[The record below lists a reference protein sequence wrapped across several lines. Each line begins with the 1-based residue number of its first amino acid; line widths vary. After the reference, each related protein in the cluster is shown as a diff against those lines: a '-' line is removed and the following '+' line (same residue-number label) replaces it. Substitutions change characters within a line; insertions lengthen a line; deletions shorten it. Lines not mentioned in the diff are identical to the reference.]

1 MKNSIISA
9 FKLIWKVSNK
19 KERFYLIGLF
29 FLSLLR
35 TIRSLITPLI
45 LACIVSKLSNEPAFF
60 IFFNFSDEI
69 STIGLICILFII
81 YCLSAII
88 ESGVRA
94 LIKLFSAKM
103 MGKVNTYAVDTIL
116 EPRKNTRLNITNG
129 EINYIIKSASEN
141 VCDFIERS
149 MVEILVP
156 LFSCVISII
165 YIVSVEI
172 LTLPVLMV
180 ALTLVGLLVYFRMFR
195 DKKIFSKL
203 EKLNEKTS
211 NNSLNIIE
219 NLPFINF
226 IKSRKREVEIER
238 DLNARYYKNEK
249 KIIITYILYWAGIY
263 LVQTVSFVVILYLV
277 INKTLTTAEIIN
289 IIIVIFTY
297 LTNIFNYVTSF
308 GFALGAIQ
316 QRAIKICRIYNLVPK
331 QEELIEKCEKLP
343 SNVKI
348 ENIKIKDFTI
358 KIGEICNS
366 NISFALNKGVINCI
380 IGKSG
385 SGKSTLIN
393 CLLGIN
399 EYPEGTIIVNDKYEI
414 PSFFFENERFSIAF
428 QDSYFFDRSVKENLS
443 YPDAKLSDSA
453 LRLIK
458 YFKLEEL
465 MNRKYNFS
473 ASEESDTSFKN
484 TFSGGEKRRF
494 NLVRCLSK
502 KAEVYILDE
511 PTNDLDAKNVS
522 RLLKLLNQLKDKAI
536 VVIISHDE
544 RIMDISTNKI
554 ELSRKPKTK

>member
-9 FKLIWKVSNK
+9 FKLIWQVSNK

-60 IFFNFSDEI
+60 IFFNFPEEI

-94 LIKLFSAKM
+94 LIKLFSARM

-116 EPRKNTRLNITNG
+116 EPRKNTRLYITNG

-226 IKSRKREVEIER
+226 IKSRKCEVEIER

-249 KIIITYILYWAGIY
+249 KRIITYILYWAGIY

-331 QEELIEKCEKLP
+331 REELIEKCKKLP

-348 ENIKIKDFTI
+348 ENIKIKDLTI

-366 NISFALNKGVINCI
+366 NISFALNKGEINCI
-380 IGKSG
+380 VGKSG

-428 QDSYFFDRSVKENLS
+428 QDSYFFDRSVEENLS
-443 YPDAKLSDSA
+443 YPDEKLGDSA
-453 LRLIK
+453 RRLIK

-473 ASEESDTSFKN
+473 TSEESDTSFKN

-511 PTNDLDAKNVS
+511 PTNDLDAKNVG
-522 RLLKLLNQLKDKAI
+522 RLIKLLNRLKDKAI
-536 VVIISHDE
+536 VLIISHDE

>member
-9 FKLIWKVSNK
+9 FKLIWQVSNK

-238 DLNARYYKNEK
+238 DLNATYYKNEK
-249 KIIITYILYWAGIY
+249 KRIITYILYWAGIY

-366 NISFALNKGVINCI
+366 NISFALNKGEINCI

-443 YPDAKLSDSA
+443 YPDAKLSDYA

-473 ASEESDTSFKN
+473 TSEESDTSFKN

-494 NLVRCLSK
+494 NIVRCLSK

-536 VVIISHDE
+536 VLIISHDE

>member
-9 FKLIWKVSNK
+9 FKLIWQVSNK

-249 KIIITYILYWAGIY
+249 KRIITYILYWAGIY

-277 INKTLTTAEIIN
+277 INKTLTTAEIIS

-366 NISFALNKGVINCI
+366 NISFALNKGEINCI

-414 PSFFFENERFSIAF
+414 QSFFFENERFSIAF

-443 YPDAKLSDSA
+443 YPDAKLGDSE

>member
-9 FKLIWKVSNK
+9 FKLIWQVSNK

-249 KIIITYILYWAGIY
+249 KRIITYILYWAGIY

-277 INKTLTTAEIIN
+277 INKTLTTAEIIS

-366 NISFALNKGVINCI
+366 NISFALNKGEINCI

-414 PSFFFENERFSIAF
+414 QSFFFENERFSIAF

-473 ASEESDTSFKN
+473 ISEESDTSFKN

>member
-9 FKLIWKVSNK
+9 FKLIWQVSNK

-249 KIIITYILYWAGIY
+249 KRIITYILYWAGIY

-316 QRAIKICRIYNLVPK
+316 QRAIKICRICNLVPK

-366 NISFALNKGVINCI
+366 NISFALNKGEINCI

-428 QDSYFFDRSVKENLS
+428 QDSYFFDRSVEENLS
-443 YPDAKLSDSA
+443 YPDAKLGDSA

-465 MNRKYNFS
+465 MNRRYNFS

-494 NLVRCLSK
+494 DLVRCLSK

>member
-9 FKLIWKVSNK
+9 FKLIWQVSNK

-203 EKLNEKTS
+203 EKLNERTS

-238 DLNARYYKNEK
+238 DLNATYYKNEK
-249 KIIITYILYWAGIY
+249 KRIITYILYWAGIY

-331 QEELIEKCEKLP
+331 REELIEKCEKLP

-348 ENIKIKDFTI
+348 ENIKIKDLTI

-366 NISFALNKGVINCI
+366 NISFALNKGEINCI

-428 QDSYFFDRSVKENLS
+428 QDSYFFDRSVEENLS
-443 YPDAKLSDSA
+443 YPDAKLGDSA

>member
-9 FKLIWKVSNK
+9 FKLIWQVSNK

-60 IFFNFSDEI
+60 ISFNFPEEI

-94 LIKLFSAKM
+94 LIKLFSARM

-249 KIIITYILYWAGIY
+249 KRIITYILYWAGIY

-348 ENIKIKDFTI
+348 ENIKIKDLTI

-366 NISFALNKGVINCI
+366 NISFALNKGGINCI
-380 IGKSG
+380 VGKSG

-428 QDSYFFDRSVKENLS
+428 QDSYFFDRSVEENLS
-443 YPDAKLSDSA
+443 YPDEKLGDSA

-473 ASEESDTSFKN
+473 ISEESDTSFKN

-544 RIMDISTNKI
+544 RIMDISKNKI

>member
-238 DLNARYYKNEK
+238 DLNATYYKNEK
-249 KIIITYILYWAGIY
+249 KRIITYILYWAGIY

-331 QEELIEKCEKLP
+331 REELIEKCEKLP

-348 ENIKIKDFTI
+348 ENIKIKDLTI

-366 NISFALNKGVINCI
+366 NISFALNKGEINCI
-380 IGKSG
+380 VGKSG

-428 QDSYFFDRSVKENLS
+428 QDSYFFDRSVEENLS
-443 YPDAKLSDSA
+443 YPDAKLGDSA

>member
-249 KIIITYILYWAGIY
+249 KRIITYILYWAGIY

-348 ENIKIKDFTI
+348 ENIKIKDLTI

-366 NISFALNKGVINCI
+366 NISFALNKGEINCI

-414 PSFFFENERFSIAF
+414 PSFFFENERISIAF

>member
-9 FKLIWKVSNK
+9 FKLIWQVSNK

-249 KIIITYILYWAGIY
+249 KRIITYILYWAGIY

-331 QEELIEKCEKLP
+331 REELIEKCEKLP

-348 ENIKIKDFTI
+348 ENIKIKDLTI

-366 NISFALNKGVINCI
+366 NISFALNKGEINCI
-380 IGKSG
+380 VGKSG

-414 PSFFFENERFSIAF
+414 QSFFFENERFSIAF

-443 YPDAKLSDSA
+443 YPDAKLGDSE

-473 ASEESDTSFKN
+473 TSEESDTSFKN

-511 PTNDLDAKNVS
+511 PTNDLDAKNVC
-522 RLLKLLNQLKDKAI
+522 RLLKLLNKLKDRAI

>member
-9 FKLIWKVSNK
+9 LKLIWQVSNK

-94 LIKLFSAKM
+94 LIKLFSARM

-249 KIIITYILYWAGIY
+249 KRIITYILYWAGIY

-343 SNVKI
+343 SNLKI

-366 NISFALNKGVINCI
+366 NISFALNKGEINCI

-443 YPDAKLSDSA
+443 YPDAKLGDSA

-465 MNRKYNFS
+465 MNRKYNFLI
-473 ASEESDTSFKN
+473 SEESDTSFKN

>member
-60 IFFNFSDEI
+60 IFFNFPDEI

-94 LIKLFSAKM
+94 LIKLFSARM

-249 KIIITYILYWAGIY
+249 KRIITYILYWAGIY

-348 ENIKIKDFTI
+348 ENIKIKDLTI

-366 NISFALNKGVINCI
+366 NISFALNKGEINCI

-443 YPDAKLSDSA
+443 YPDAKLGDSA

>member
-9 FKLIWKVSNK
+9 FKLIWQVSNK

-60 IFFNFSDEI
+60 IFFNFPDEI

-94 LIKLFSAKM
+94 LIKLFSARM

-249 KIIITYILYWAGIY
+249 KRIITYILYWAGIY

-277 INKTLTTAEIIN
+277 INKILTTAEIIN

-331 QEELIEKCEKLP
+331 REELIEKCEKLP

-348 ENIKIKDFTI
+348 ENIKIKDLTI

-366 NISFALNKGVINCI
+366 NISFALNKGEINCI
-380 IGKSG
+380 VGKSG

-428 QDSYFFDRSVKENLS
+428 QDSYFFDRSVEENLS
-443 YPDAKLSDSA
+443 YPDEKLGDSA

-473 ASEESDTSFKN
+473 ISEESDTSFKN

-536 VVIISHDE
+536 VVVISHDE

>member
-9 FKLIWKVSNK
+9 FKLIWQVSNK

-94 LIKLFSAKM
+94 LIKLFSARM

-249 KIIITYILYWAGIY
+249 KRIITYILYWAGIY

-331 QEELIEKCEKLP
+331 REELIEKCEKLP

-348 ENIKIKDFTI
+348 ENIKIKDLTI

-366 NISFALNKGVINCI
+366 NISFALNKGEINCI
-380 IGKSG
+380 VGKSG

-428 QDSYFFDRSVKENLS
+428 QDSYVFDRSVKEALS
-443 YPDAKLSDSA
+443 YPVAKLGDSA

-494 NLVRCLSK
+494 NIVRCLSK

>member
-9 FKLIWKVSNK
+9 LKLIWQVSNK

-60 IFFNFSDEI
+60 IFFNFPDEI

-94 LIKLFSAKM
+94 LIKLFSARM

-238 DLNARYYKNEK
+238 DLNAIYYKNEK
-249 KIIITYILYWAGIY
+249 KRIITYILYWAGIY

-348 ENIKIKDFTI
+348 ENIKIKDLTI

-366 NISFALNKGVINCI
+366 NISFALNKGEINCI

-443 YPDAKLSDSA
+443 YPDAKLGDSA

>member
-9 FKLIWKVSNK
+9 FKLIWQVSNK

-249 KIIITYILYWAGIY
+249 KRIITYILYWAGIY

-331 QEELIEKCEKLP
+331 REELIEKYEKFP
-343 SNVKI
+343 TNVKI

-366 NISFALNKGVINCI
+366 NISFALNKGEINCI
-380 IGKSG
+380 VGKSG

-465 MNRKYNFS
+465 MNRRYNFS
-473 ASEESDTSFKN
+473 TSEESDTSFKN

>member
-9 FKLIWKVSNK
+9 FKLIWQVSNK

-60 IFFNFSDEI
+60 IFFNFPDEL

-94 LIKLFSAKM
+94 LIKLFSARM

-249 KIIITYILYWAGIY
+249 KRIITYILYWAGIY

-348 ENIKIKDFTI
+348 ENIKIKDSTI
-358 KIGEICNS
+358 KIGEI
-366 NISFALNKGVINCI
+366 
-380 IGKSG
+380 
-385 SGKSTLIN
+385 
-393 CLLGIN
+393 
-399 EYPEGTIIVNDKYEI
+399 
-414 PSFFFENERFSIAF
+414 
-428 QDSYFFDRSVKENLS
+428 
-443 YPDAKLSDSA
+443 
-453 LRLIK
+453 
-458 YFKLEEL
+458 
-465 MNRKYNFS
+465 
-473 ASEESDTSFKN
+473 
-484 TFSGGEKRRF
+484 
-494 NLVRCLSK
+494 
-502 KAEVYILDE
+502 
-511 PTNDLDAKNVS
+511 
-522 RLLKLLNQLKDKAI
+522 
-536 VVIISHDE
+536 
-544 RIMDISTNKI
+544 
-554 ELSRKPKTK
+554 

>member
-9 FKLIWKVSNK
+9 FKLIWQVSNK

-249 KIIITYILYWAGIY
+249 KRIITYILYWAGIY

-348 ENIKIKDFTI
+348 ENIKIKDLTI

-366 NISFALNKGVINCI
+366 NISFALNKGEINCI

-428 QDSYFFDRSVKENLS
+428 QDSYFFDRSVEENLS
-443 YPDAKLSDSA
+443 YPDAKLGDSA

-465 MNRKYNFS
+465 MNRRYNFS

-494 NLVRCLSK
+494 DLVRCLSK

-536 VVIISHDE
+536 VLVISHDE

>member
-9 FKLIWKVSNK
+9 LKLIWQVSNK

-94 LIKLFSAKM
+94 LIKLFSARM

-141 VCDFIERS
+141 VCEFIERS

-249 KIIITYILYWAGIY
+249 KRIITYILYWAGIY

-343 SNVKI
+343 SNLKI

-366 NISFALNKGVINCI
+366 NISFALNKGEINCI

-443 YPDAKLSDSA
+443 YPDAKLGDSA

-465 MNRKYNFS
+465 MNRKYNFLI
-473 ASEESDTSFKN
+473 SEESDTSFKN

>member
-9 FKLIWKVSNK
+9 FKLIWQVSNK

-249 KIIITYILYWAGIY
+249 KRIITYILYWAGIY

-348 ENIKIKDFTI
+348 ENIKIKDLTI

-366 NISFALNKGVINCI
+366 NISFALNKGEINCI
-380 IGKSG
+380 VGKSG

-414 PSFFFENERFSIAF
+414 QSFFFENERFSIAF

-443 YPDAKLSDSA
+443 YPDAKLGDSA

-494 NLVRCLSK
+494 NIVRCLSK

>member
-9 FKLIWKVSNK
+9 FKLIWQVSNK

-60 IFFNFSDEI
+60 IFFNFPDEI

-180 ALTLVGLLVYFRMFR
+180 ALTLVGFLVYFRMFR

-249 KIIITYILYWAGIY
+249 KRIITYILYWAGIY

-331 QEELIEKCEKLP
+331 REELIEKCEKLP

-348 ENIKIKDFTI
+348 ENIKIKDLTI

-366 NISFALNKGVINCI
+366 NISFALNKGEINCI
-380 IGKSG
+380 VGKSG

-522 RLLKLLNQLKDKAI
+522 KLLKLLNQLKDKAI

-544 RIMDISTNKI
+544 RIMDISINKI

>member
-9 FKLIWKVSNK
+9 FKLIWQVSNK

-180 ALTLVGLLVYFRMFR
+180 ALTLVGLLVNFRMFR

-249 KIIITYILYWAGIY
+249 KRIITYILYWAGIY

-316 QRAIKICRIYNLVPK
+316 QRAIKICRICNLVPK

-348 ENIKIKDFTI
+348 ENIKIKDLTI

-366 NISFALNKGVINCI
+366 NISFALNKGEVNCI

-414 PSFFFENERFSIAF
+414 QSFFFENERFSIAF

>member
-9 FKLIWKVSNK
+9 FKLIWQVSNK

-94 LIKLFSAKM
+94 LIKLFSARM

-180 ALTLVGLLVYFRMFR
+180 ALTLVGLLVNFRMFR

-249 KIIITYILYWAGIY
+249 KRIITYILYWAGIY

-316 QRAIKICRIYNLVPK
+316 QRAIKICRICNLVPK

-348 ENIKIKDFTI
+348 ENIKIKDLTI

-366 NISFALNKGVINCI
+366 NISFALNKGEVNCI

-414 PSFFFENERFSIAF
+414 QSFFFENERFSIAF

-511 PTNDLDAKNVS
+511 PTNDLDAKNVC
-522 RLLKLLNQLKDKAI
+522 RLLKLLNKLKDRAI

>member
-249 KIIITYILYWAGIY
+249 KRIITYILYWAGIY

-348 ENIKIKDFTI
+348 ENIKIKDLTI

>member
-9 FKLIWKVSNK
+9 FKLIWQVSNK

-249 KIIITYILYWAGIY
+249 KRIITYILYWAGIY

-331 QEELIEKCEKLP
+331 REELIEKCEKLP

-348 ENIKIKDFTI
+348 ENIKIKDLTI

-366 NISFALNKGVINCI
+366 NISFALNKGEINCI
-380 IGKSG
+380 VGKSG

-414 PSFFFENERFSIAF
+414 QSFFFENERFSIAF

-443 YPDAKLSDSA
+443 YPDAKLGDSA

-494 NLVRCLSK
+494 NIVRCLSK

>member
-60 IFFNFSDEI
+60 IFFNFPEEI

-88 ESGVRA
+88 ESSVRA

-249 KIIITYILYWAGIY
+249 KRIITYILYWAGIY

-348 ENIKIKDFTI
+348 ENIKIKDLTI

-366 NISFALNKGVINCI
+366 NISFALNKGEINCI

-414 PSFFFENERFSIAF
+414 PSFFFENERISIAF

-494 NLVRCLSK
+494 DLVRCLSK

>member
-9 FKLIWKVSNK
+9 FKLIWQVSNK

-94 LIKLFSAKM
+94 LIKLFSARM

-249 KIIITYILYWAGIY
+249 KRIITYILYWAGIY

-331 QEELIEKCEKLP
+331 REELIEKCEKLP

-348 ENIKIKDFTI
+348 ENIKIKDLTI

-366 NISFALNKGVINCI
+366 NISFALNKGEINCI

-443 YPDAKLSDSA
+443 YPDAKLSESA

-473 ASEESDTSFKN
+473 TSEESDTSFKN

>member
-249 KIIITYILYWAGIY
+249 KRIITYILYWAGIY

-331 QEELIEKCEKLP
+331 QEELIAKCEKLP

-348 ENIKIKDFTI
+348 ENIKIKDLTI

-366 NISFALNKGVINCI
+366 NISFALNKGEINCI

-554 ELSRKPKTK
+554 ELSRKLKTK

>member
-9 FKLIWKVSNK
+9 FKLIWQVSNK

-238 DLNARYYKNEK
+238 DLNATYYKNEK
-249 KIIITYILYWAGIY
+249 KRIITYILYWAGIY

-348 ENIKIKDFTI
+348 ENIKIKDLTI

-366 NISFALNKGVINCI
+366 NISFALNKGEINCI

-443 YPDAKLSDSA
+443 YPDAKLSDYA

-473 ASEESDTSFKN
+473 TSEESDTSFKN

-536 VVIISHDE
+536 VLIISHDE

>member
-9 FKLIWKVSNK
+9 FKLIWQVSNK

-94 LIKLFSAKM
+94 LIKLFSARM

-156 LFSCVISII
+156 LFSCVISVI

-249 KIIITYILYWAGIY
+249 KRIITYILYWAGIY

-348 ENIKIKDFTI
+348 ENIKIKDLTI

-366 NISFALNKGVINCI
+366 NIRFALNKGEINCI
-380 IGKSG
+380 VGKSG

-428 QDSYFFDRSVKENLS
+428 QDSYFFDRSVEENLS
-443 YPDAKLSDSA
+443 YPDAKLGDSA

-465 MNRKYNFS
+465 MNRRYNFS

-494 NLVRCLSK
+494 DLVRCLSK

>member
-9 FKLIWKVSNK
+9 FKLIWQVSNK

-94 LIKLFSAKM
+94 LIKLFSARM

-156 LFSCVISII
+156 LFSCVISVI

-249 KIIITYILYWAGIY
+249 KRIITYILYWAGIY

-348 ENIKIKDFTI
+348 ENIKIKDLTI

-366 NISFALNKGVINCI
+366 NIRFALNKGEINCI
-380 IGKSG
+380 VGKSG

-428 QDSYFFDRSVKENLS
+428 QDSYFFDRSVEENLS
-443 YPDAKLSDSA
+443 YPDAKLGDSA

-465 MNRKYNFS
+465 MNRRYNFS

-494 NLVRCLSK
+494 DLVRCLSK

-536 VVIISHDE
+536 VLIISHDE

>member
-249 KIIITYILYWAGIY
+249 KRIITYILYWAGIY

-331 QEELIEKCEKLP
+331 REELIEKCEKLP

-348 ENIKIKDFTI
+348 ENIKIKDLTI

-380 IGKSG
+380 VGKSG

-428 QDSYFFDRSVKENLS
+428 QDSYFFDRSVEENLS
-443 YPDAKLSDSA
+443 YPDAKLGDSA